1 MYVCAQGQYSWCI
14 DIFIS
19 IYFKTSSCNSD
30 PEINTFIYGPPPS
43 INSAHVSCPRW
54 TASYWTHVCW
64 VPQILSSG
72 FPLFLSVAVRWEVTS
87 HFNPRSP
94 ASHHP
99 PASPG
104 SLLSCPASP
113 CPPPAFTTLLES
125 WRAVP
130 QLWLMTN
137 KAPCQQQSER
147 EACKTK
153 ANGRSLVMSLSS
165 FHGVHSILEFL
176 PCLLMAMHNLTP
188 VKYGRCVVARICPG
202 IPSTTLW
209 NYVPAS
215 IIKPSEIIACT
226 WQVRFGHLAWSSPS
240 QKCMRL
246 RKSQEVLFCIK
257 TCMSWQYCSNRPL
270 PSLDLLANFQY
281 HCLSLQSQKWRC
293 SGQNIRLQSSKCAAT
308 KPPALAPGTQ

>member
-1 MYVCAQGQYSWCI
+1 
-14 DIFIS
+14 
-19 IYFKTSSCNSD
+19 
-30 PEINTFIYGPPPS
+30 
-43 INSAHVSCPRW
+43 
-54 TASYWTHVCW
+54 
-64 VPQILSSG
+64 
-72 FPLFLSVAVRWEVTS
+72 
-87 HFNPRSP
+87 
-94 ASHHP
+94 
-99 PASPG
+99 
-104 SLLSCPASP
+104 
-113 CPPPAFTTLLES
+113 
-125 WRAVP
+125 
-130 QLWLMTN
+130 MTN
-137 KAPCQQQSER
+137 KAPRQQQSER

-153 ANGRSLVMSLSS
+153 ANGRSLVMSFAS
-165 FHGVHSILEFL
+165 FHGVHSILEVL
-176 PCLLMAMHNLTP
+176 PRLLMAMHNLTS
-188 VKYGRCVVARICPG
+188 VKYGRCVDARICPG

-215 IIKPSEIIACT
+215 IIKPGEIIACT